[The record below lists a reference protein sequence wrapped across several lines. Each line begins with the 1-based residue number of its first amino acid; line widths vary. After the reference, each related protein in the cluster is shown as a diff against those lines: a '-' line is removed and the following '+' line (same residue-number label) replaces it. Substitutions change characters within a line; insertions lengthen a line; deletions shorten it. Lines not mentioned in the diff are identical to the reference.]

1 MNFTILDIETDG
13 LLDEVS
19 KIHCLSYCII
29 NLEGI
34 VIEQGSFTDY
44 NQIIDFI
51 TNCDNIVGHNIVTYD
66 IPVLEKI
73 LNIKITCPL
82 FDTLPL
88 SWTLYPK
95 REKHGLETYG
105 EDLGVPKP
113 KIKDW
118 KNLSIQEYVH
128 RCETDVVINR
138 LLFINQLNYLFQI
151 YDNNLH
157 NILRYIKYLSFKM
170 DCIREQKE
178 VLCKIDRD
186 LVIKSLEELIALKQ
200 EKFEILKSHM
210 PLDIKYK
217 EKLPPKK
224 AYKKDGSFSSVGVQW
239 QEVLQE
245 YNLPEDYNQPV
256 KVMVSSKE
264 GNPGSPAQIKNW
276 LFSLGWKPIDF
287 EHRKNKAGIVKPVPQ
302 VYTEDGVCPSVKLLF
317 EIEPALQH
325 LDMLSL
331 IKHRIGVFEGFLD
344 AIDENDYVVADI
356 SGLTNTLRFKHKK
369 PITNL
374 PKINKYYG
382 EQIRGCI
389 IVPNQDYLL
398 CGSDMSSLEDTTK
411 QHYMYFFDPEYV
423 TQMRV
428 PGFDPHLDI
437 AVLADMLTPEQVEQ
451 HKSKQVDYSE
461 IRSKA
466 KTVNFAG
473 IYGAAPPKIALTTG
487 MSLSEA
493 QKLHKTYWER
503 NKAVKLVAKATQ
515 VKTIG
520 DQMWLYNPVSKFW
533 YSLRADKDRFSTLNQ
548 SSGVYCFD
556 LYIRF
561 VREQGI
567 KIQMQIHD
575 EIAFPLLVNEQEEV
589 KIKLNKAIQKVNEIV
604 KLNVPLGISM
614 DFGIRYSEIH

>member
-34 VIEQGSFTDY
+34 IIEQGSFTDY
-44 NQIIDFI
+44 NDIIDFV

-95 REKHGLETYG
+95 REKHGLEVHG

-151 YDNNLH
+151 YDNNLD

-178 VLCKIDRD
+178 VLCKIDKD
-186 LVIKSLEELIALKQ
+186 LVIKSLEELTALKQ

-210 PLDIKYK
+210 PLNIKFK
-217 EKLPPKK
+217 DKLPPKK
-224 AYKKDGSFSSVGVQW
+224 AYKKDGSLSSIGVQW
-239 QEVLQE
+239 QEVLQK

-264 GNPGSPAQIKNW
+264 GNPGSPTQIKNW

-382 EQIRGCI
+382 SVIRGCI

-423 TQMRV
+423 TQMRI

-437 AVLADMLTPEQVEQ
+437 AVLSDMLTPEQVEQ

-466 KTVNFAG
+466 KQVNFSCV
-473 IYGAAPPKIALTTG
+473 YGAGPPKIALTTG

-561 VREQGI
+561 VREQGL